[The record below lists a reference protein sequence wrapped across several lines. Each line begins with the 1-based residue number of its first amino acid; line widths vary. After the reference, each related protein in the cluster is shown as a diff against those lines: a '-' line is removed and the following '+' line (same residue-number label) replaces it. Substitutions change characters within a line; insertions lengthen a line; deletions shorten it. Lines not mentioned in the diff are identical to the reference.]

1 MPRRV
6 ASSRIFCVVAA
17 RAISMSVAM
26 DGPLPV
32 GARFS
37 QSRKLRKRE
46 FLRPLQSYRADAQD
60 DSGGG
65 VKPRRGN
72 VARHNLCGE
81 DWPGRFALR
90 SIFPEA
96 AWTRSSLS

>member
-6 ASSRIFCVVAA
+6 AISPIGFIVAA

-37 QSRKLRKRE
+37 QVRKVRKRE
-46 FLRPLQSYRADAQD
+46 FLRPLQSARADAHD

-65 VKPRRGN
+65 VKLRGGN

-96 AWTRSSLS
+96 AWPRSSLS